1 MWLNPTMR
9 SLIFLLITL
18 LTPLTA
24 ANAHQPVIITSSN
37 TSPKAGPIL
46 VDGTISF
53 ALRVSFTKAN
63 QERGFRASLKEG
75 DLLNFEYL
83 IIDKAPENKLAV
95 SKLPVVS
102 ITSPDGKKRVVKFTE
117 RSKFYEPY
125 GRTNYLFLSRFSETA
140 IEGIYEFSIKS
151 KGKADITVSTGSK
164 EIKGEIYQPATCPV
178 IEQQPLPVITNAQAA
193 TLVGMKKNIAISCVE
208 SLSGTYRIAQED
220 GQDFALTKD
229 FRVDRVNLYL
239 ENGQVIKATVG

>member
-9 SLIFLLITL
+9 SLIFLFIIL

-24 ANAHQPVIITSSN
+24 ATAHQPVTITSSN

-178 IEQQPLPVITNAQAA
+178 IEQLPLPVITNAQAA

-208 SLSGTYRIAQED
+208 SLSGIYRIAQED

-239 ENGQVIKATVG
+239 GNGQVIKATVG

>member
-1 MWLNPTMR
+1 MR
-9 SLIFLLITL
+9 SLIFLFIIL

-24 ANAHQPVIITSSN
+24 ATAHQPVTITSSN

-164 EIKGEIYQPATCPV
+164 EIRGEIYQPATCPV
-178 IEQQPLPVITNAQAA
+178 IEQLPLPVITNAQAA

-208 SLSGTYRIAQED
+208 SLSGIYRIAQED

>member
-9 SLIFLLITL
+9 SLIFLFIIL

-24 ANAHQPVIITSSN
+24 ATAHQPVTITSSN

-83 IIDKAPENKLAV
+83 IIDKAPENKLAI

>member
-1 MWLNPTMR
+1 MR

-24 ANAHQPVIITSSN
+24 ANAHQPVVITSSN
-37 TSPKAGPIL
+37 TSPNTGPIL

-164 EIKGEIYQPATCPV
+164 EIRGEIYQPATCPV
-178 IEQQPLPVITNAQAA
+178 IEQLPLPVITNAQAA

-229 FRVDRVNLYL
+229 YRVDRVNLYL

>member
-9 SLIFLLITL
+9 SLIFLFIIL

-24 ANAHQPVIITSSN
+24 ATAHQPVIITSSN

>member
-1 MWLNPTMR
+1 MR

-24 ANAHQPVIITSSN
+24 ATAHQPVTITSSN

>member
-18 LTPLTA
+18 LTPLTV

>member
-1 MWLNPTMR
+1 MR

-24 ANAHQPVIITSSN
+24 ANAHQPVVITSSN

-229 FRVDRVNLYL
+229 YRVDRVNLYL
-239 ENGQVIKATVG
+239 ENSQVIKATVG

>member
-24 ANAHQPVIITSSN
+24 ATAHQPVTITSSN

-164 EIKGEIYQPATCPV
+164 EIRGEIYQPATCPV

-239 ENGQVIKATVG
+239 GNGQVIKATVG

>member
-9 SLIFLLITL
+9 SLIFLFIIL

-24 ANAHQPVIITSSN
+24 ATAHQPVTITSSN

-164 EIKGEIYQPATCPV
+164 EIRGEIYQPATCPV

-239 ENGQVIKATVG
+239 GNGQVIKATVG

>member
-1 MWLNPTMR
+1 MR
-9 SLIFLLITL
+9 SLIFLFIIL

-24 ANAHQPVIITSSN
+24 ATAHQPVTITSSN

-83 IIDKAPENKLAV
+83 IIDKAPENKLAI

-164 EIKGEIYQPATCPV
+164 EIRGEIYQPATCPV

>member
-24 ANAHQPVIITSSN
+24 ANAHQPVVITSSN

-63 QERGFRASLKEG
+63 QERGFRASLKKG

-178 IEQQPLPVITNAQAA
+178 IEQLPLPVITNAQAA

-229 FRVDRVNLYL
+229 YRVDRINLYL

>member
-1 MWLNPTMR
+1 MWLNLTMR

-24 ANAHQPVIITSSN
+24 THAHQPVTITSSN

-125 GRTNYLFLSRFSETA
+125 GRTNYLFLSRFSDTA

-164 EIKGEIYQPATCPV
+164 EIRGEIYQPATCPV
-178 IEQQPLPVITNAQAA
+178 IEQLPLPVITNAQAA

-208 SLSGTYRIAQED
+208 SLSGIYRIAQED
-220 GQDFALTKD
+220 GLNFALTKD

-239 ENGQVIKATVG
+239 GNGQVIKATVG

>member
-24 ANAHQPVIITSSN
+24 ATAHQPVTITSSN

-164 EIKGEIYQPATCPV
+164 EIRGEIYQPATCPV
-178 IEQQPLPVITNAQAA
+178 IEQLPLPVITNAQAA

-208 SLSGTYRIAQED
+208 SLSGIYRIAQED

-239 ENGQVIKATVG
+239 GNGQVIKATVG

>member
-1 MWLNPTMR
+1 MR
-9 SLIFLLITL
+9 SLIFLFIIL

-24 ANAHQPVIITSSN
+24 ATAHQPVTITSSN

-83 IIDKAPENKLAV
+83 IIDKAPENKLAM

-164 EIKGEIYQPATCPV
+164 EIRGEIYQPATCPV
-178 IEQQPLPVITNAQAA
+178 IELLPLPVITNAQAA

-208 SLSGTYRIAQED
+208 SLSGIYRIAQED

-239 ENGQVIKATVG
+239 GNGQVIKATVG

>member
-1 MWLNPTMR
+1 MR
-9 SLIFLLITL
+9 SLIFLFIIL

-24 ANAHQPVIITSSN
+24 ATAHQPVTITSSN

>member
-9 SLIFLLITL
+9 SLIFLFIIL

-24 ANAHQPVIITSSN
+24 ATAHQPVTITSSN

>member
-9 SLIFLLITL
+9 SLIFLFIIL

-24 ANAHQPVIITSSN
+24 ANAHQPVTITSSN

-83 IIDKAPENKLAV
+83 INDKAPENKLAV

-229 FRVDRVNLYL
+229 YRVDRVNLYL
-239 ENGQVIKATVG
+239 ENSQVIKATVG

>member
-9 SLIFLLITL
+9 SLIFLLITV

-83 IIDKAPENKLAV
+83 IIDKAPENKLAM

>member
-9 SLIFLLITL
+9 SLIFLFIIL

-24 ANAHQPVIITSSN
+24 ATAHQPVTITSSN

-164 EIKGEIYQPATCPV
+164 EIRGEIYQPATCPI
-178 IEQQPLPVITNAQAA
+178 IEQLPLPVITNAQAA
-193 TLVGMKKNIAISCVE
+193 TLIGMKKEGAISCIQ
-208 SLSGTYRIAQED
+208 SLKGNYRIAQED
-220 GQDFALTKD
+220 GQDFALTMD
-229 FRVDRVNLYL
+229 FKPDRVNLSITK
-239 ENGQVIKATVG
+239 GIVKKVSVG

>member
-24 ANAHQPVIITSSN
+24 ANAHQPVVITSSN

-229 FRVDRVNLYL
+229 YRVDRVNLYL

>member
-1 MWLNPTMR
+1 MR
-9 SLIFLLITL
+9 SLIFLFIIL

-24 ANAHQPVIITSSN
+24 ATAHQPVTITSSN

-239 ENGQVIKATVG
+239 GNGQVIKATVG

>member
-1 MWLNPTMR
+1 MR
-9 SLIFLLITL
+9 SLIFLFIIL

-24 ANAHQPVIITSSN
+24 ATAHQPVTITSSN

-102 ITSPDGKKRVVKFTE
+102 ITTPDGKKRVVKFTE

-208 SLSGTYRIAQED
+208 SLSGIYRIAQED
-220 GQDFALTKD
+220 GLNFALTKD

-239 ENGQVIKATVG
+239 GNGQVIKATVG

>member
-9 SLIFLLITL
+9 SLIFLFIIL

-24 ANAHQPVIITSSN
+24 ATAHQPVTITSSN

-239 ENGQVIKATVG
+239 GNGQVIKATVG